1 MSRSEPDERTERQVA
16 RRNDPSV
23 QRSASQYRA
32 PEADN
37 IIRRV
42 IEIIDT
48 SPGLPMSASVRV
60 NKEEVVAMLS
70 DALSLLPEELRTARW
85 LLKEREEFLAKQHR
99 EGEEMIAAAAARV
112 ARMADRQAVVKAA
125 EVKAAQIIEDAEDA
139 SRRLQ
144 RETEDFCD
152 QRLASFENTLAKI
165 QKTVS
170 IGRKR
175 LAAPTIEEAELGSG
189 PSGGPGQA
197 TATGNRGDAHRGEG
211 RVEGRPASRAGAN
224 DPSSDIF
231 DQDQ

>member
-1 MSRSEPDERTERQVA
+1 MSRSEPDERNERQVA
-16 RRNDPSV
+16 RRNDTGS
-23 QRSASQYRA
+23 QRSVSQYRA

-42 IEIIDT
+42 IEMIDT
-48 SPGLPMSASVRV
+48 SPGLPMSSSVRV

-70 DALSLLPEELRTARW
+70 DALSQLPEELRTARW

-99 EGEEMIAAAAARV
+99 EGEEMIAAASVRV

-125 EVKAAQIIEDAEDA
+125 EVRAAQIIEEAEDT

-189 PSGGPGQA
+189 SAAGHGGGPASGA
-197 TATGNRGDAHRGEG
+197 GSRGEG
-211 RVEGRPASRAGAN
+211 RGEGRTASRGESN
-224 DPSSDIF
+224 DPAVDIF
-231 DQDQ
+231 DQDR